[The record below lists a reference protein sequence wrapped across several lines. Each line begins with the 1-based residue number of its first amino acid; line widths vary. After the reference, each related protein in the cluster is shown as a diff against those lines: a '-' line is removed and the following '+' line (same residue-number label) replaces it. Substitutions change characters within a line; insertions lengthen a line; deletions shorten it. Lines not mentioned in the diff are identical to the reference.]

1 MKNDLN
7 KKAEELEQTLQMQLD
22 LAKKESEEWIKV
34 GGVVLAG
41 ALITFATI
49 KLLGRKKNKK
59 TQKVLETLE
68 KEGLLDEEI
77 KTKLTQK
84 SQPGLLGRLSAVLI
98 PIAVS
103 YGRDQLINRLNESK
117 IKPEEDAK

>member
-84 SQPGLLGRLSAVLI
+84 NQPGFLGRLSAVLL
-98 PIAVS
+98 PIVVS
-103 YGRDQLINRLNESK
+103 YGRDQLMNRLNEPK

>member
-1 MKNDLN
+1 MKNELN

-41 ALITFATI
+41 ALITFATV

-59 TQKVLETLE
+59 TQKVLNALE
-68 KEGLLDEEI
+68 KEGLLDDEI
-77 KTKLTQK
+77 KAKLTQK
-84 SQPGLLGRLSAVLI
+84 SQPGFLGRLGAVLL

-103 YGRDQLINRLNESK
+103 YGRDQLMNRLKEPE
-117 IKPEEDAK
+117 IKTGEDAK